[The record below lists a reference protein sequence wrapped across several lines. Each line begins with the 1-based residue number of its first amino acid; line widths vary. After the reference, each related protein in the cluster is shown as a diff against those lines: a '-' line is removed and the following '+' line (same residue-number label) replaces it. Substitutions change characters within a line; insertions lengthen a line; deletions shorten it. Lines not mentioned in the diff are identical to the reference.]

1 MDAAVQESSCEVRGL
16 STRIRGS
23 LRSAVL
29 IAAAVL
35 VYHRALFAY
44 FFDDDFQWLTDSLSF
59 VPSNLWAFERLT
71 HFYRPVIDLYF
82 AAATHVLHGSPVL
95 LHAASIAVHAA
106 NGLVL
111 LAVLRRLTGNA
122 FYGFVAALFFVVQP
136 AGVEAVAWVGAL
148 AEAVGALFGCL
159 SVLWFLEWR
168 ETRRRP
174 WHALSCGAFMAA
186 LLTHESSVIF
196 LLVIVLADW
205 VIAGGRLDGQQTGVL
220 TRTADRLRAYLPY
233 ALLLAVY
240 LAIDLSI
247 NSRNYVVTQGHYALG
262 WHIVR
267 NIFGYLVALYVGR
280 ADLANYLLIVV
291 VLATLILRG
300 NRRVRFATFWMLLAL
315 APFVPFNWSNTSR
328 YMYQPAIGLSML
340 FAEAIVQLDRYL
352 SPRMPQARRA
362 GLVGLVIAAVALRF
376 AVFAMH
382 NVDLFAGRT
391 EVYRRQADV
400 LKQAHPELRSHS
412 VVVAEPALKAA
423 IAYPF
428 ANAMI
433 AWEYRD
439 PTIQLEPY

>member
-1 MDAAVQESSCEVRGL
+1 M
-16 STRIRGS
+16 
-23 LRSAVL
+23 

-44 FFDDDFQWLTDSLSF
+44 FYDDDFQWLTDSLSF
-59 VPSNLWAFERLT
+59 VPSSLWAFGRLT

-82 AAATHVLHGSPVL
+82 AATTHVFHGSPVL

-111 LAVLRRLTGNA
+111 LALLQRLTGDA

-148 AEAVGALFGCL
+148 AEAVSALFGCL
-159 SVLWFLEWR
+159 SVLWFLQWR
-168 ETRRRP
+168 ATKRLQ
-174 WHALSCGAFMAA
+174 WHALSCSAFVAA
-186 LLTHESSVIF
+186 LLTHESSVVF

-205 VIAGGRLDGQQTGVL
+205 VIDGGSVEGEASGVL
-220 TRTADRLRAYLPY
+220 TGSGDRLRAYLPH
-233 ALLLAVY
+233 ALLLVVY

-247 NSRNYVVTQGHYALG
+247 NSRNYVVTEGHYALG
-262 WHIVR
+262 WHIVP
-267 NIFGYLVALYVGR
+267 NVFGYLVDLYVGR
-280 ADLANYLLIVV
+280 KDLANYLAIVV
-291 VLATLILRG
+291 VLAGLMLRG
-300 NRRVRFATFWMLLAL
+300 NRRVRFATLWMLLAL

-352 SPRMPQARRA
+352 SPRMPRARRA
-362 GLVGLVIAAVALRF
+362 GLVGIVIVAVALRF

-382 NVDLFAGRT
+382 NVDRFAERT
-391 EVYRRQADV
+391 EVYRRQAHAF
-400 LKQAHPELRSHS
+400 KQAHPELRSHS
-412 VVVAEPALKAA
+412 IIVAEPALKAA

>member
-1 MDAAVQESSCEVRGL
+1 M
-16 STRIRGS
+16 
-23 LRSAVL
+23 
-29 IAAAVL
+29 L

-59 VPSNLWAFERLT
+59 VPSNLWAFGRLT

-82 AAATHVLHGSPVL
+82 AAATHVFHGSPVL

-111 LAVLRRLTGNA
+111 LALLRRLADDA

-136 AGVEAVAWVGAL
+136 AGIEAVAWVGAL

-159 SVLWFLEWR
+159 SVMWFLEWR
-168 ETRRRP
+168 ATRRLH
-174 WHALSCGAFMAA
+174 WHALSCSAFVAA

-205 VIAGGRLDGQQTGVL
+205 VIAGGSVDGTPTGVL
-220 TRTADRLRAYLPY
+220 TPTRNWLRAYLPY
-233 ALLLAVY
+233 GLVLMVY

-247 NSRNYVVTQGHYALG
+247 NRRNYIVTEGHYALG
-262 WHIVR
+262 WHIVP
-267 NIFGYLVALYVGR
+267 NVFGYLVDLYVGR
-280 ADLANYLLIVV
+280 KDFANDLLIVV
-291 VLATLILRG
+291 VLASLMLRG
-300 NRRVRFATFWMLLAL
+300 SRRVRFATLWMLLAL

-340 FAEAIVQLDRYL
+340 FAEAIVQLDRFL
-352 SPRMPQARRA
+352 APRMPEARRA
-362 GLVGLVIAAVALRF
+362 GLVGIVIAAVALRF
-376 AVFAMH
+376 AIFAMH
-382 NVDLFAGRT
+382 NVDRFAGRT

-400 LKQAHPELRSHS
+400 IKQAHPALRSHS
-412 VVVAEPALKAA
+412 VIVAEPALKAA